1 MERAP
6 TADQLLHVWEQGRS
20 QTPVQRA
27 RSLLALAAPGTSAE
41 DLARYGI
48 GRRDQELLRLYE
60 RIFGPL
66 LTGVAQCPACGQEV
80 ELDFLAADL
89 WPQRD
94 PDSDQLHVLQLAG
107 YDMSFRL
114 PTCNDLAALDPRDDA
129 PAQRASLLRRCIAE
143 VRLNGEAAAADTLPE
158 ALTTALS
165 GRMAELDSQGDIQ
178 LALSCPRC
186 AHLGQLKAS
195 WMSPWG
201 SSSAM
206 RPDNAVVRASG
217 NVSAAA
223 ASPFSRTSAMQRRSK
238 DARCAGAS
246 SRGSSAAR
254 SLQVGRRKLMSYPAS
269 WSTCS

>member
-1 MERAP
+1 MERVP

-66 LTGVAQCPACGQEV
+66 LMGVAQCPACGQEV

-114 PTCNDLAALDPRDDA
+114 PTCDDLAALDPRDDA

-165 GRMAELDSQGDIQ
+165 GRMAELDPQGDIQ

-186 AHLGQLKAS
+186 AHLWQAPLDIAS
-195 WMSPWG
+195 YLWSEIHVWAGRMLRDVHALAAAYGWREADILAMSPW
-201 SSSAM
+201 
-206 RPDNAVVRASG
+206 
-217 NVSAAA
+217 
-223 ASPFSRTSAMQRRSK
+223 RRQ
-238 DARCAGAS
+238 AYLEMIR
-246 SRGSSAAR
+246 
-254 SLQVGRRKLMSYPAS
+254 Q
-269 WSTCS
+269 